1 MQQLIVNELADG
13 DLVIYEDLDVE
24 YKHNTSKLHTAPTM
38 IADKR
43 LPYGTQLKEMTHSVT
58 NNTTNK
64 EFKCFIVRTTDEDY
78 NYWNF
83 MTQCTAYGKDN
94 KPMEEL

>member
-24 YKHNTSKLHTAPTM
+24 YKHNTGKLHTVPTM

-43 LPYGTQLKEMTHSVT
+43 LPYGTQLK
-58 NNTTNK
+58 
-64 EFKCFIVRTTDEDY
+64 
-78 NYWNF
+78 
-83 MTQCTAYGKDN
+83 
-94 KPMEEL
+94 